1 MAQVTG
7 IVKVFVNGT
16 LQRSKEGAK
25 LIMGGKERTPQVG
38 HSVYGYAEKVV
49 PATVEFTLA
58 HTADADLPELNDL
71 VDATVRFETDIGQ
84 IFRIDNAF
92 TSKPVEV
99 TGGEGDVAVEMMGD
113 PAVEE

>member
-25 LIMGGKERTPQVG
+25 LITGGKERTPQVG
-38 HSVYGYAEKVV
+38 YAVYGFSEKVI

-58 HTADADLPELNDL
+58 HTADSEIIALNDL
-71 VDATVRFETDIGQ
+71 VDATLKFETDIGKTFL
-84 IFRIDNAF
+84 ITNAF
-92 TSKPVEV
+92 VTKPVEL